1 MCLLAARQ
9 LFLEKGRQCTDCL
22 YLLQANRGRKMGRV
36 PDPRSTSAPV
46 DTTAEPSLIPDLI
59 TRIPWPRWELFII
72 VLAAGVLLVSC
83 LLCGVYCCCRRC
95 QRRRKQPK
103 DKEAVGLGSAPSST
117 TTHLVQPD
125 VDCLEP
131 CSGGPQQ
138 WGRLLLSLE
147 YDSGSQEIR
156 VGLRQAENLKA
167 EGTADPYACVSIS
180 TEAGRRHE
188 TKVHRGTLC
197 PMFEE
202 TCHFS
207 VPPAELPGATLKV
220 QLLDF
225 KRFSEHEPLGEL
237 QLSLGTV
244 DPQHVL
250 ENWYQLG
257 PPGTTEPEQMGELC
271 FSLRYVPTSGRLTVV
286 VLEARGLN
294 PGISE
299 PFVKVQ
305 LMLNQRKWK
314 KKKTSSKKNTTM
326 PYFNEAFT
334 FLVPFSQLQSVDL
347 VLAVWAHGLQLR
359 AEPVGK
365 VLLGSRASGQPLQH
379 WADMLAHARR
389 PIAQWHHLQSPREV
403 DRALALKPR
412 LPLPRPRS

>member
-1 MCLLAARQ
+1 M
-9 LFLEKGRQCTDCL
+9 
-22 YLLQANRGRKMGRV
+22 
-36 PDPRSTSAPV
+36 
-46 DTTAEPSLIPDLI
+46 
-59 TRIPWPRWELFII
+59 
-72 VLAAGVLLVSC
+72 
-83 LLCGVYCCCRRC
+83 
-95 QRRRKQPK
+95 
-103 DKEAVGLGSAPSST
+103 
-117 TTHLVQPD
+117 
-125 VDCLEP
+125 
-131 CSGGPQQ
+131 
-138 WGRLLLSLE
+138 
-147 YDSGSQEIR
+147 
-156 VGLRQAENLKA
+156 GLRQAENLKA
-167 EGTADPYACVSIS
+167 EGTADPYACVSVS
-180 TEAGRRHE
+180 TQAGRRHE

-207 VPPAELPGATLKV
+207 VPPAKLPGATLKV
-220 QLLDF
+220 QLLAF
-225 KRFSEHEPLGEL
+225 KWFSEHEPLGEL

-257 PPGTTEPEQMGELC
+257 PPGTTEPEQMEELC
-271 FSLRYVPTSGRLTVV
+271 FSLRYVPSSGHLTVV

-305 LMLNQRKWK
+305 LILNQRKWK

-403 DRALALKPR
+403 DRALP
-412 LPLPRPRS
+412 

>member
-1 MCLLAARQ
+1 
-9 LFLEKGRQCTDCL
+9 
-22 YLLQANRGRKMGRV
+22 LQANRGRKMGRV
-36 PDPRSTSAPV
+36 PDPLSTSTPV
-46 DTTAEPSLIPDLI
+46 DNTAEPSLIPDLI
-59 TRIPWPRWELFII
+59 TRIPWPGWALFIAI
-72 VLAAGVLLVSC
+72 LAAGVLLVSC
-83 LLCGVYCCCRRC
+83 LLCVIYCCCHRC
-95 QRRRKQPK
+95 QRRRKKPK
-103 DKEAVGLGSAPSST
+103 DKEAVGLSSAHSST

-131 CSGGPQQ
+131 CSGGLQQ

-147 YDSGSQEIR
+147 YDFGSQEIR

-167 EGTADPYACVSIS
+167 EGTADPYARISVS
-180 TEAGRRHE
+180 TQAGRRHE

-202 TCHFS
+202 TCCFL
-207 VPPAELPGATLKV
+207 VPPAELPRATLKV

-225 KRFSEHEPLGEL
+225 KRFSEHELLGEL
-237 QLSLGTV
+237 QLSLSTV
-244 DPQHVL
+244 DPLHVL
-250 ENWYQLG
+250 ESWYLLG
-257 PPGTTEPEQMGELC
+257 PPGTTELEQMGELC
-271 FSLRYVPTSGRLTVV
+271 FSLRYVPSSGRLTVV

-294 PGISE
+294 PGLVE
-299 PFVKVQ
+299 PYVKVQ

-314 KKKTSSKKNTTM
+314 KRKTSSKKGTTM

-347 VLAVWAHGLQLR
+347 VLAVWAHGLHHR
-359 AEPVGK
+359 AEPIGK
-365 VLLGSRASGQPLQH
+365 VLLGPRASGQPLQH

-403 DRALALKPR
+403 DRALALKPH
-412 LPLPRPRS
+412 LPLPRPHS

>member
-1 MCLLAARQ
+1 MWH
-9 LFLEKGRQCTDCL
+9 
-22 YLLQANRGRKMGRV
+22 V
-36 PDPRSTSAPV
+36 PDPRSTSPPD

-59 TRIPWPRWELFII
+59 TRIPWPRWALFIV

-83 LLCGVYCCCRRC
+83 LLCGIYCCCRHC

-103 DKEAVGLGSAPSST
+103 DKEAVGLGSAPSNT

-147 YDSGSQEIR
+147 YDFGSQEIR
-156 VGLRQAENLKA
+156 VGLRQAEDLKA
-167 EGTADPYACVSIS
+167 EGTADPYACVSVS
-180 TEAGRRHE
+180 TQAGRRHE

-207 VPPAELPGATLKV
+207 VPPAELPRATLKV

-225 KRFSEHEPLGEL
+225 KRFSKHESLGEL

-271 FSLRYVPTSGRLTVV
+271 FSLRYVPSSGCLTVI

-314 KKKTSSKKNTTM
+314 KKKTSSKKNTIM

-347 VLAVWAHGLQLR
+347 VLAVWAQGLQLR

-389 PIAQWHHLQSPREV
+389 PITQWHHLQSPREV
-403 DRALALKPR
+403 DRALALKLR
-412 LPLPRPRS
+412 LPLPRPHS

>member
-1 MCLLAARQ
+1 
-9 LFLEKGRQCTDCL
+9 
-22 YLLQANRGRKMGRV
+22 MGRV
-36 PDPRSTSAPV
+36 PDPRSTSVPV
-46 DTTAEPSLIPDLI
+46 DITAEPGLIPDLI
-59 TRIPWPRWELFII
+59 TRIPWPRWALFIVI
-72 VLAAGVLLVSC
+72 LAAGVLLVSC
-83 LLCGVYCCCRRC
+83 VLCVIYCCCRRCC

-103 DKEAVGLGSAPSST
+103 DKEAVGLGSARSST

-131 CSGGPQQ
+131 SSGGPRQ

-147 YDSGSQEIR
+147 YDFGSQEIR

-167 EGTADPYACVSIS
+167 EGTADPYACISVS
-180 TEAGRRHE
+180 TQAGKRHE

-202 TCHFS
+202 TCCFL
-207 VPPAELPGATLKV
+207 VPAAELPGATLKV

-250 ENWYQLG
+250 ESWYQLG

-271 FSLRYVPTSGRLTVV
+271 FSLRYVPSSGRLTVV

-294 PGISE
+294 PGLAG
-299 PFVKVQ
+299 PYVKVQ

-314 KKKTSSKKNTTM
+314 KRKTSCKKGTTT

-365 VLLGSRASGQPLQH
+365 VLLGPRASGQPLQH
-379 WADMLAHARR
+379 WADMLVHARR

-403 DRALALKPR
+403 DHALALKPR

>member
-1 MCLLAARQ
+1 M
-9 LFLEKGRQCTDCL
+9 
-22 YLLQANRGRKMGRV
+22 
-36 PDPRSTSAPV
+36 
-46 DTTAEPSLIPDLI
+46 
-59 TRIPWPRWELFII
+59 
-72 VLAAGVLLVSC
+72 
-83 LLCGVYCCCRRC
+83 
-95 QRRRKQPK
+95 
-103 DKEAVGLGSAPSST
+103 
-117 TTHLVQPD
+117 
-125 VDCLEP
+125 
-131 CSGGPQQ
+131 
-138 WGRLLLSLE
+138 
-147 YDSGSQEIR
+147 
-156 VGLRQAENLKA
+156 GLRQAENLKA
-167 EGTADPYACVSIS
+167 EGTADPYACVSVS
-180 TEAGRRHE
+180 TQAGRRHE

-207 VPPAELPGATLKV
+207 VPPSELPRATLKV

-271 FSLRYVPTSGRLTVV
+271 FSLRYVPSSGRLTVV

-347 VLAVWAHGLQLR
+347 VLAVCAHGLQLR

-412 LPLPRPRS
+412 LPLRRPRS